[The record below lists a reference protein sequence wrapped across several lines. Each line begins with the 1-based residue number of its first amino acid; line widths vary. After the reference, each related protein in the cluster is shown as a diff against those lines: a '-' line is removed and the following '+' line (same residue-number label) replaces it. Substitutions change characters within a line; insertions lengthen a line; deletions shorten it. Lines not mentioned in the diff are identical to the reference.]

1 MRYFCEVNILHDVFG
16 EGVEA
21 QHLTILQVAIRAVI
35 VFFSALFIAR
45 LASKRSFAKK
55 TAFDLIL
62 GVILAS
68 MLARSINGSERLV
81 PTICAG
87 FVVAFLHRGLAFL
100 AFHSPWISHLVKGGT
115 DTLIE
120 DGEMKRDVMEK
131 HRIGDDDLMEDLRLS
146 GVQYPKEV
154 QLARLERSGDV
165 SVIKKQE

>member
-1 MRYFCEVNILHDVFG
+1 VNILHDVLG

-21 QHLTILQVAIRAVI
+21 QHLTILQVSLRAVV
-35 VFFSALFIAR
+35 VFFAALCIVR

-68 MLARSINGSERLV
+68 MLGRAINGSEQLI

-87 FVVAFLHRGLAFL
+87 MVVALLHRGLAKL
-100 AFHSPWISHLVKGGT
+100 AFYSPRISHLVKGST

-120 DGEMKRDVMEK
+120 NGEVNRGVMEK

-146 GVQYPKEV
+146 GVEYPKEV
-154 QLARLERSGDV
+154 KLARLERSGDV
-165 SVIKKQE
+165 SVIKKEE